1 MNKAAEVWVR
11 EVGMRDGL
19 QGLDAFMPTAEKI
32 AWCVAEAAAGVREIE
47 VCSFAPPKL
56 IAQFADAAEVAA
68 AARAIPSLTVSAL
81 VPNAKGAER
90 ALEAGVDQIT
100 YVVSASESHNRANVR
115 RSRQASVDE
124 FAPIAA
130 MVERREA
137 TRRPLLSVGVA
148 TAFGCA
154 IEGRVAEA
162 EVCALAA
169 HFAAAG
175 AHQIALA
182 DTVGYA
188 DPAAVRR
195 LFKAVA
201 GQVGAERL
209 SAHFHDTRGLGLAN
223 VLAALDV
230 GVRRFDG
237 SLGGLGGCPFAP
249 GATGNIV
256 TEDLVFML
264 ESMGLATGVDLPA
277 LVAVRAI
284 LARSLPGVALHGA
297 VAKAGIPKGMERWR
311 G

>member
-1 MNKAAEVWVR
+1 
-11 EVGMRDGL
+11 
-19 QGLDAFMPTAEKI
+19 MPTAEKI
-32 AWCVAEAAAGVREIE
+32 AWCVAEAVAGVREIE

-115 RSRQASVDE
+115 RSRQASIDE

-130 MVERREA
+130 LVKGREA
-137 TRRPLLSVGVA
+137 TRRPLLSVGLA

-154 IEGRVAEA
+154 IEGRVEEA

-175 AHQIALA
+175 ADQIALA

-297 VAKAGIPKGMERWR
+297 VAKAGIPKGMEPWS